1 MKLFPTHSLVFKYSA
16 DSLEEVVG
24 LDAAY
29 SQGVLQTRARAQSEE
44 ENMEHYISEYVKQ
57 REEKAFIKKINSNS
71 THGRTILGASMH
83 SMNIINSSMHSRKD
97 SLPRAI
103 ESLNNS
109 RHSGS
114 RGSSNKID
122 SSLDTSRNR
131 GIVLTNVASGNIS
144 PLPMTTLGRAQ
155 SDPSSTLQYLST
167 LDEKIL

>member
-1 MKLFPTHSLVFKYSA
+1 
-16 DSLEEVVG
+16 
-24 LDAAY
+24 
-29 SQGVLQTRARAQSEE
+29 
-44 ENMEHYISEYVKQ
+44 MEHYINEYVKQ
-57 REEKAFIKKINSNS
+57 REERVHIKKIKNENS
-71 THGRTILGASMH
+71 THSFGGRLSSSLH
-83 SMNIINSSMHSRKD
+83 SKKDKFEFDGLNISAHSRKE

-103 ESLNNS
+103 ESLDNS